1 MSSADEVL
9 KIARSQIGVKESP
22 KNSNKQKYGKEYR
35 ANGEPWCAMFVW
47 WVFKHAGCPELFYGG
62 KKSAYCPTIAD
73 YYIAKK
79 QTVSKSSGKPGD
91 IVLFDF
97 NNNNSS
103 DHIGIIEKKNSNGTY
118 TTIEGN
124 TGVGNNTNGGQV
136 MRRTR
141 YQSDIS
147 WICRP
152 EYTEKS
158 SGSIKM
164 LKVKEYQRNLKYYYN
179 YYKGEIDGVFGSK
192 TKEAVKAFQK
202 AKGLEIDGIYGTKT
216 NYMLVTKVRNLQ
228 NLLNKNGCNL
238 AITGVINDDTVRGIK
253 YIQRK
258 KGFNETGIADKTTV
272 SFLNSTLK
280 TTVNTKPTTST
291 STTQNKTKYSKYL
304 IYLNPG
310 HGGNDPGAV
319 RKGRGSVV
327 ARESDMNLRV
337 CNSLNTYLKEMGFKT
352 GMTRQSD
359 KYMSLSDRANKA
371 NNAKADLYISVHFNA
386 GGGDGLEL
394 IVHPSSRKGYKLATH
409 LKDHITKET
418 GQGFR
423 RYIKRADAD
432 VRISNMPAVIIEGC
446 FMDTSDFKLIE
457 TSEKRKKLA
466 KAYANGIKS
475 YIDSL

>member
-1 MSSADEVL
+1 
-9 KIARSQIGVKESP
+9 
-22 KNSNKQKYGKEYR
+22 
-35 ANGEPWCAMFVW
+35 
-47 WVFKHAGCPELFYGG
+47 
-62 KKSAYCPTIAD
+62 
-73 YYIAKK
+73 
-79 QTVSKSSGKPGD
+79 
-91 IVLFDF
+91 
-97 NNNNSS
+97 
-103 DHIGIIEKKNSNGTY
+103 
-118 TTIEGN
+118 
-124 TGVGNNTNGGQV
+124 
-136 MRRTR
+136 
-141 YQSDIS
+141 
-147 WICRP
+147 
-152 EYTEKS
+152 
-158 SGSIKM
+158 M

-192 TKEAVKAFQK
+192 TKEAVKEFQK
-202 AKGLEIDGIYGTKT
+202 AKGLEIDGIYGPKT
-216 NYMLVTKVRNLQ
+216 DDMLVTKVRNLKR
-228 NLLNKNGCNL
+228 LLNQNGCNL
-238 AITGVINDDTVRGIK
+238 FVNGIIDDDTVRGIK

-280 TTVNTKPTTST
+280 TSTSSSSSSASSNTK
-291 STTQNKTKYSKYL
+291 KYSKYL
-304 IYLNPG
+304 IYINPG

-319 RKGRGSVV
+319 RKVGGSVV

-337 CNSLNTYLKEMGFKT
+337 CNSLNTYLKDMGFKT

-394 IVHPSSRKGYKLATH
+394 IVHPSSSKGYKLATH

-457 TSEKRKKLA
+457 TAEKRKKLA